1 MRISTTPLPTFAAA
15 APSSRCA
22 RPSTPPR
29 TFEGAAMNHM
39 PTLNRRAFVI
49 GTAAVG
55 TGLALG
61 LDIPFGGPTVVRAAD
76 GSPEVN
82 AWVVIRPDDTVVIR
96 IARSEMG
103 QGTLT
108 GLAQLAA
115 EELECDWSKVTTEYP
130 TPGQSV
136 ARKRAWGDF
145 STGGSRGIRT
155 SHEYVRK
162 GGATARAMLI
172 QAAANDWK
180 VPASECTAANS
191 VITHTPSGKTTTY
204 GKVAE
209 AAAKIEP
216 PADVKLKDPK
226 DWKIIGKPLKR
237 LDTADKTTGKMTY
250 GIDVKL
256 PGMLNAA
263 IKACPVFGGKVKS
276 YDEAKI
282 ANMKGVK
289 KVVKVED
296 YAVAVVA
303 DTWWHAKTALDALPI
318 VWDEG
323 PNAKVSS
330 DSIAKWLAEGLD
342 PAQQAFVGNEN
353 GDAKTALAGAAKKVE
368 AVYNYPYQNH
378 ATMEPLNATALYTA
392 DKCEVWCGTQNGE
405 AAFAATVEVSGLPAE
420 KCDVYK
426 QMLGGGFGRKGNTD
440 YVRQAVAIAKQMPGT
455 PIKLLWSR
463 EEDMQHGAYH
473 PITQCKM
480 TAGFDAD
487 NNLTALHMRISGQ
500 SILFSLRP
508 EAMVNGKDPVTFQGL
523 NPNGETAFGYSIP
536 NLLIDH
542 SMRNP
547 HVPPGFWRGVNVN
560 HNAIYVECFMDELA
574 HSVGQDPL
582 EFRRKLMPKN
592 SKHLAVLNAVAEKI
606 GWGKPAPQGVY
617 RGLAQHMGYGSY
629 VAGAAEISV
638 TDGNKIKVHR
648 IVAATDPGY
657 AVNPAQIERQIAG
670 SFVYGLTGLF
680 YGGCTVKDGRIEQ
693 ANFDT
698 YNSMRIAEMPKV
710 ESIIMPSGGFWGGV
724 GEPTIC
730 VAAPAVLNA
739 YFAATGKRI
748 RSVPLRDQNIS
759 FA

>member
-1 MRISTTPLPTFAAA
+1 
-15 APSSRCA
+15 
-22 RPSTPPR
+22 
-29 TFEGAAMNHM
+29 MNRHVM
-39 PTLNRRAFVI
+39 PKLNRRSFVI
-49 GTAAVG
+49 GTAAAG
-55 TGLALG
+55 AGLALG
-61 LDIPFGGPTVVRAAD
+61 LDLPFGGPAVVRAAD

-108 GLAQLAA
+108 GLAQLVA
-115 EELECDWSKVTTEYP
+115 EELDCDWSKVTTEYP
-130 TPGQSV
+130 TPGQNV
-136 ARKRAWGDF
+136 ARKRVWGEF

-162 GGATARAMLI
+162 GGATARMMLI
-172 QAAANDWK
+172 EAAANEWK
-180 VPASECTAANS
+180 VPASECTATDS
-191 VITHTPSGKTTTY
+191 IITHKPSGRTTSY

-209 AAAKIEP
+209 AAARLQP

-226 DWKIIGKPLKR
+226 DWKIAGKPTLR
-237 LDTADKTTGKMTY
+237 LDTADKTTGKMIY
-250 GIDVKL
+250 GIDLKL

-263 IKACPVFGGKVKS
+263 IKACPVFGGKLKS
-276 YDEAKI
+276 IDEAKI

-289 KVVKVED
+289 KVVKVGD
-296 YAVAVVA
+296 SAVAVVA

-323 PNAKVSS
+323 ENAKVSS
-330 DSIAKWLAEGLD
+330 ASIAKWLAEGLD
-342 PAQQAFVGNEN
+342 PAQSAFVGNKN
-353 GDAKTALAGAAKKVE
+353 GDARATIASAAKVVE

-378 ATMEPLNATALYTA
+378 ATMEPLNATALYTP

-405 AAFAATVEVSGLPAE
+405 AAFAAALEVSGLPAD
-420 KCDVYK
+420 KCDVHK
-426 QMLGGGFGRKGNTD
+426 LILGGGFGRRGQTD
-440 YVRQAVAIAKQMPGT
+440 YVRQAVQIAKQMPGT

-463 EEDMQHGAYH
+463 EEDMQHGLYH
-473 PITQCKM
+473 PITECKL
-480 TAGFDAD
+480 TGAFDAD
-487 NNLTALHMRISGQ
+487 NNLTALHIRISGQ

-508 EAMVNGKDPVTFQGL
+508 EALVNGMDTATFAGF
-523 NPNGETAFGYSIP
+523 NASGDAAIGYSIP
-536 NLLIDH
+536 NLLVDH

-547 HVPPGFWRGVNVN
+547 HVPPGFWRGVNIN
-560 HNAIYVECFMDELA
+560 QNAIYLECFMDELA
-574 HSVGQDPL
+574 QAIGQDPL
-582 EFRRKLMPKN
+582 EFRRKLMGKHP
-592 SKHLAVLNAVAEKI
+592 KHLAVLNAVADKI
-606 GWGKPAPQGVY
+606 GWGKPAPQGIY
-617 RGLAQHMGYGSY
+617 RGLAQMMGYGSY
-629 VAGAAEISV
+629 VAAAAEISV
-638 TDGNKIKVHR
+638 TDGNKIKIHR

-698 YNSMRIAEMPKV
+698 YNSMRINEMPKV

-748 RSVPLRDQNIS
+748 RSVPLRDQNIT